1 MTTLELRKTF
11 LEVIEELKP
20 IFPEV
25 TSNTYSTI
33 FNETAKKRYGQ
44 CRRISPYHFEISIN
58 KLFAEI
64 CSINKVKNTIV
75 HEILHAL
82 PGGMTH
88 KGDWARYA
96 QIVNVKLPH
105 YHITRTNFYKEYN
118 QAIQKDVKYIVYC
131 PDCGMSWKRYRK
143 SSMVAEV
150 MNGNKRNYHCPKCK
164 TPVKVKIEN

>member
-25 TSNTYSTI
+25 TANTYITI

-96 QIVNVKLPH
+96 QTVNSKLPH
-105 YHITRTNFYKEYN
+105 YKITRTNFYKEYN
-118 QAIQKDVKYIVYC
+118 QAIQTDVKYIQ
-131 PDCGMSWKRYRK
+131 
-143 SSMVAEV
+143 
-150 MNGNKRNYHCPKCK
+150 K
-164 TPVKVKIEN
+164 TRRLRGSEIGGVIFLLFHQNFINRLIVTSLSICFA